1 MGSLPSRN
9 EKILETRGAARP
21 DGRRNRTV
29 QRCMAD
35 SKAKARHVGLMG
47 AQGSGKGTQAVLLAP
62 RAHLI
67 HLSTGDLFRAAIATG
82 DALGQE
88 IKAIYDRG
96 DLIPDDLT
104 LRLVDARLDQ
114 IAREE
119 SGGELAHGALFDGF
133 PRTAGQADGL
143 DRMLRRRGEQVAA
156 VVLIAVPREAL
167 ERRLSGRRMCPN
179 GHGPFH
185 VEFSPPSQADV
196 CDICGETLIQRDD
209 DKPDAI
215 QRRLAN
221 YFAQTEPLIDYFR
234 SKGTLVEVDGDQ
246 PVEAVT
252 VSIVDAFRRF
262 GVQVAADDTTD
273 QVTR

>member
-1 MGSLPSRN
+1 
-9 EKILETRGAARP
+9 
-21 DGRRNRTV
+21 
-29 QRCMAD
+29 
-35 SKAKARHVGLMG
+35 MG
-47 AQGSGKGTQAVLLAP
+47 AQGSGKGTQAALLAP

-88 IKAIYDRG
+88 IKTIYDRG

-114 IAREE
+114 VAREE
-119 SGGELAHGALFDGF
+119 SGGQLAHGALFDGF
-133 PRTAGQADGL
+133 PRTAGQAEGL
-143 DRMLRRRGEQVAA
+143 DRMLRRRGERLES
-156 VVLIAVPREAL
+156 VVLISVPREAL

-185 VEFSPPSQADV
+185 VDFSPPLQPDFCDV
-196 CDICGETLIQRDD
+196 CGATLIQRDD

-234 SKGTLVEVDGDQ
+234 SRGTLVEVDGDQ
-246 PVEAVT
+246 PVDVVT
-252 VSIVDAFRRF
+252 SAIGDAFERF
-262 GVQVAADDTTD
+262 GIHSATHETSE
-273 QVTR
+273 QVTQ

>member
-1 MGSLPSRN
+1 
-9 EKILETRGAARP
+9 
-21 DGRRNRTV
+21 
-29 QRCMAD
+29 
-35 SKAKARHVGLMG
+35 MG

-62 RAHLI
+62 RTHLI

-88 IKAIYDRG
+88 IKTIYDRG

-114 IAREE
+114 VAREE

-133 PRTAGQADGL
+133 PRTAGQAEGL
-143 DRMLRRRGEQVAA
+143 DQMLARRGERLVA
-156 VVLIAVPREAL
+156 VVLISVPREAL

-185 VEFSPPSQADV
+185 VDV
-196 CDICGETLIQRDD
+196 GPLGKLSACNLCGSTLIQRDD

-221 YFAQTEPLIDYFR
+221 YFAQTEPLIHYFR
-234 SKGTLVEVDGDQ
+234 SRGTLIEVDGDQ
-246 PVEAVT
+246 PVDVVTSAVAG
-252 VSIVDAFRRF
+252 AFERF
-262 GVQVAADDTTD
+262 GVHVSTNRTSER
-273 QVTR
+273 VTQ